1 MGLARPPANGARA
14 RKGRARGGS
23 RPFRGCTMLEANS
36 QGLGHGKAFSVDWGV
51 EGVQQLE
58 GHLDEEKYI
67 GRDVVAGAPVSG
79 IDADFQ
85 VDDAAGLAVAAGDQ
99 RGAGKFVLAAAP
111 VEDELIQGGL
121 AHRHGRGQFPG
132 GAFVRA
138 PDLTMCEFTTCGTHL
153 RI

>member
-1 MGLARPPANGARA
+1 
-14 RKGRARGGS
+14 
-23 RPFRGCTMLEANS
+23 MLEVNS
-36 QGLGHGKAFSVDWGV
+36 QVLGKGKAFSVDWG
-51 EGVQQLE
+51 L
-58 GHLDEEKYI
+58 KACNNS
-67 GRDVVAGAPVSG
+67 GRIWMKKSASGAMPFPAHQAAASTRISG
-79 IDADFQ
+79 EAASQ
-85 VDDAAGLAVAAGDQ
+85 RRRHAVGDAAGLAVAAGDQ